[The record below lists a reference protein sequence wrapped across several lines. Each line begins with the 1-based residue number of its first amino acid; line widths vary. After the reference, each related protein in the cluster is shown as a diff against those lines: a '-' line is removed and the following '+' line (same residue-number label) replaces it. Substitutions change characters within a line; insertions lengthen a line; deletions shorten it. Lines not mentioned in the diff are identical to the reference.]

1 LGISPERPKNW
12 VEFSLDLVIM
22 RAVLI
27 STCLLIASVV
37 LPSTS
42 RAAPFEKL
50 PGDRIRHT
58 TSGFVFPNHIGPFER
73 AQTQQYNQA
82 GSDVS
87 AAYNAGVLIAATVYV
102 YPAPR
107 QEGAD
112 VLAREYA
119 SKRAEVLHGHQ
130 GVTVLPERPVSV
142 SQSGKK
148 YSGKRAYFSYRD
160 VFAGTPQNVKSQLL
174 VFRDGPAFIEYRFT
188 YPIAHADKAEEE
200 IQHFITGWSWR

>member
-1 LGISPERPKNW
+1 
-12 VEFSLDLVIM
+12 M
-22 RAVLI
+22 RVYLS
-27 STCLLIASVV
+27 STCLLIASIVP
-37 LPSTS
+37 PSTS

-50 PGDRIRHT
+50 PGDRIRHAI
-58 TSGFVFPNHIGPFER
+58 SGFVFPGRIGQFER
-73 AQTQQYNQA
+73 AQMQQYNQT

-112 VLAREYA
+112 VLVREYA
-119 SKRAEVLHGHQ
+119 SKRGEVLHGHQ
-130 GVTVLPERPVSV
+130 GVTVLSESPVSV
-142 SQSGKK
+142 SQGGKK
-148 YSGKRAYFSYRD
+148 YSGKRGYFSYRD
-160 VFAGTPQNVKSQLL
+160 VFARTPQNVKSQLL

-200 IQHFITGWSWR
+200 IQHFISGWSWH